1 MRYSYYGVAVL
12 ASIVLVTSA
21 VAADNPYAEPAEPG
35 LPTSNMEL
43 DFPRVALLV
52 TDPQIDFLSEDG
64 VTWGLVGKNVTE
76 LKPVENIELLFKAAK
91 QAGVFVVV
99 SPHYYFPTDHGWK
112 FEGAL
117 EKVMH

>member
-1 MRYSYYGVAVL
+1 MLREATEDSSKNPKVAGLLDASSKGRIIMRYSYHAAAVL

-35 LPTSNMEL
+35 LPPSDMEL

-64 VTWGLVGKNVTE
+64 VTWDL
-76 LKPVENIELLFKAAK
+76 
-91 QAGVFVVV
+91 
-99 SPHYYFPTDHGWK
+99 
-112 FEGAL
+112 
-117 EKVMH
+117 